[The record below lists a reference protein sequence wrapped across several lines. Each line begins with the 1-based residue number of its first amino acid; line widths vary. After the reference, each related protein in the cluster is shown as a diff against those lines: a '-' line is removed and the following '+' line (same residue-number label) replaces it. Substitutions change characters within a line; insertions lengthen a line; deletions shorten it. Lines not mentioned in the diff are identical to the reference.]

1 MRADSKAT
9 PPILLCWLIVSEAD
23 VGIMA
28 VEFEPFHQYSITSYC
43 CAAERQS
50 DKMAFDMEM
59 HKKQYK
65 LLKQQ

>member
-1 MRADSKAT
+1 M
-9 PPILLCWLIVSEAD
+9 VSEAD

-28 VEFEPFHQYSITSYC
+28 VEFEPSHQYSITSYC

-65 LLKQQ
+65 LLKQQWT